1 MHINNANHASSLDQV
16 APGIT
21 DRSDHAS
28 NDGVTAIIR
37 GTQQIWKPYSAAYIG
52 SL

>member
-1 MHINNANHASSLDQV
+1 MDINITDTSSIV
-16 APGIT
+16 EEAPGIT
-21 DRSDHAS
+21 DRSDHEP
-28 NDGVTAIIR
+28 NDGVTAIVR